1 MMRITM
7 LAAAMLL
14 ACAGAQAAKLAK
26 SSIVECTPQRCGDF
40 EQNDSRIAVSA
51 GWVGVSPDGTV
62 TVAITGLRDK
72 ATGQILA
79 NKQLGLHY
87 GTLFAQVNA
96 TIPLG
101 SVTTDASGNYS
112 GPVVKKN
119 GRRYKFAPG
128 GVNVGSFYINDDAVP
143 NSSFVTGF
151 AVAP

>member
-1 MMRITM
+1 MRFTT

-14 ACAGAQAAKLAK
+14 ACVGAQAAKLTK
-26 SSIVECTPQRCGDF
+26 STIVECTPQRCGDF
-40 EQNDSRIAVSA
+40 DQNDSRIAVSA
-51 GWVGVSPDGTV
+51 GWVGVSPEGTV
-62 TVAITGLRDK
+62 MVSITGLRDK

-87 GTLFAQVNA
+87 GTLFDQVNA

-101 SVTTDASGNYS
+101 SFTTDASGNYS
-112 GPVVKKN
+112 GPVFKPS
-119 GRRYKFAPG
+119 GQRYQFAPG
-128 GVNVGSFYINDDAVP
+128 RVNVGSFYINDDDVP